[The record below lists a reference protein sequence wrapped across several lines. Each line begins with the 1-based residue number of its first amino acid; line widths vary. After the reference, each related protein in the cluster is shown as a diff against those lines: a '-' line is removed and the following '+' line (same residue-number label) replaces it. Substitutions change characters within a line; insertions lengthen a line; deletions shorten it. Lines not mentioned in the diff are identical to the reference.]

1 MAIRSSCS
9 SSLGQSLSILER
21 WTALLRWLGR
31 AVAPPS
37 PWISSNKARIG
48 CLFIYFLSIR
58 FLLLPAGRG
67 GEGELQKC
75 SDVDGSRGSRSSLAV
90 LVFWCDARW
99 SPMEVTAGLS
109 RGKQV
114 RAPPVVKLLFFSNK
128 HLRCPPLPLPGGTV
142 LVSLR
147 SASRGGKGD
156 GGIPAVAALLRQV
169 LLLPF
174 RAQHMVDMFVAIICG
189 RVCRSSRCLDG
200 ALSTS
205 RSEAPDGVLHRRY
218 TPPSIQVV
226 RPRVLVVGGRS
237 RGSEDIVVGGEDF
250 ALDCFFIFSA
260 RSFLLNSKD
269 QSVIPFFWGP
279 SCNCTHRSFII

>member
-1 MAIRSSCS
+1 
-9 SSLGQSLSILER
+9 
-21 WTALLRWLGR
+21 LLRWLGR

-37 PWISSNKARIG
+37 PWISSNKARIDF
-48 CLFIYFLSIR
+48 LFIYFLSIR

-75 SDVDGSRGSRSSLAV
+75 FDVDGSRGSRSSLAV

-114 RAPPVVKLLFFSNK
+114 RAPPVAKLLLFFSNK
-128 HLRCPPLPLPGGTV
+128 HLRRPPLPLPGGAV

-156 GGIPAVAALLRQV
+156 GGIPAAALLRQV
-169 LLLPF
+169 FLLPF
-174 RAQHMVDMFVAIICG
+174 RAQHMVDMFVAMICG
-189 RVCRSSRCLDG
+189 RVCRSSRRLDG

-205 RSEAPDGVLHRRY
+205 RLEAPDGVLHRRY

-237 RGSEDIVVGGEDF
+237 RGSDDIVAGGEDF
-250 ALDCFFIFSA
+250 ALDCFFIFFA

-269 QSVIPFFWGP
+269 QSVIPFFRGP
-279 SCNCTHRSFII
+279 SCICTHRSFII